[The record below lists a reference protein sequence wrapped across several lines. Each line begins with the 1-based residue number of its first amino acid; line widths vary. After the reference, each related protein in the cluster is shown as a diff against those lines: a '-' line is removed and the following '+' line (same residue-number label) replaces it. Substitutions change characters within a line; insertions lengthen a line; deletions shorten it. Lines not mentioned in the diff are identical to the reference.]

1 MVDNGGKRG
10 LYHIFVPKKT
20 TLKNRI
26 RSDDELFVDFIR
38 VLVEIDPL
46 KRVSALEAMEHP
58 FLK

>member
-1 MVDNGGKRG
+1 M
-10 LYHIFVPKKT
+10 PKKT

-38 VLVEIDPL
+38 TLVEIDPL
-46 KRVSALEAMEHP
+46 KRAGALKAMEHP